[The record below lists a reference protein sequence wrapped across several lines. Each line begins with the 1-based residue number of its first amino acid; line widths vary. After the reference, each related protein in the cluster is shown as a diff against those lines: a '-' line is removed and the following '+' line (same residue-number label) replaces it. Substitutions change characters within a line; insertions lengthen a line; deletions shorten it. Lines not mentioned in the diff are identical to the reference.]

1 MVQRYLKFV
10 HGKILYNIC
19 GILPIIIILWT
30 LRDLHNRNKLQ
41 EYVPKWVLIK
51 SGVYLQVKFS
61 NIHQMNFDN
70 KNNTKLKFLFFLGD
84 ETPSRIRFLS
94 CTYPG
99 INFIRL

>member
-30 LRDLHNRNKLQ
+30 LRDLHNRNRLQ

-61 NIHQMNFDN
+61 NIHQINLVP
-70 KNNTKLKFLFFLGD
+70 KIIQIFFILLRRQD
-84 ETPSRIRFLS
+84 PFQ
-94 CTYPG
+94 
-99 INFIRL
+99 N

>member
-61 NIHQMNFDN
+61 SINQMNF
-70 KNNTKLKFLFFLGD
+70 NTVAI
-84 ETPSRIRFLS
+84 S
-94 CTYPG
+94 
-99 INFIRL
+99 